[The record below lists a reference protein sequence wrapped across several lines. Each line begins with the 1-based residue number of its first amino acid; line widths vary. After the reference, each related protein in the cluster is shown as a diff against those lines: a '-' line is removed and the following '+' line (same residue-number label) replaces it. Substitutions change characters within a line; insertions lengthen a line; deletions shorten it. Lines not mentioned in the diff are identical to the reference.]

1 MYGCESW
8 TIKRAGRQIDA
19 FRLWWRRLLR
29 VAWAARRSNQSIL
42 KEINPEYSLEELI
55 LKLKLQYFGHL
66 MQSANSLEKILDAG
80 KDWRQEEKGMTEDK
94 MGWWHHWLNVHE
106 FEKAPRDGEGQGGL
120 ARCCPWGHQESDM
133 TEQLNSNN
141 KKKRMHHSEEKWRKW
156 RTVSWSDTPRNSEF
170 MMKYSA
176 MWIKSQ
182 KRQLP
187 SSPDIFLY
195 VVHITSPLYFLSGLC
210 FVLLIF
216 KERWNRKWYLKPNI
230 GYVLVA
236 TVSYV
241 FFLVGKCLK
250 QLTDISHVFAF
261 SGSQDYWVHLEI
273 ILTW

>member
-1 MYGCESW
+1 MWELDHKEGWAPNWCFSTVVKKTLESSLGCKE
-8 TIKRAGRQIDA
+8 IKSVNSKG
-19 FRLWWRRLLR
+19 
-29 VAWAARRSNQSIL
+29 NQSWIFIRRTDSEAETSIL
-42 KEINPEYSLEELI
+42 WPP
-55 LKLKLQYFGHL
+55 
-66 MQSANSLEKILDAG
+66 DAKCQLTG
-80 KDWRQEEKGMTEDK
+80 KDSWCWERLKAGGEGDDRGQDGLMASLTQCTWVWE
-94 MGWWHHWLNVHE
+94 
-106 FEKAPRDGEGQGGL
+106 APRDGEGQGGL

-216 KERWNRKWYLKPNI
+216 KESWNRKWYLKPNV